1 MPQQQM
7 PQQQMPQQQMP
18 QQQMPQQQMPQ
29 QQMQEQYQRQMQEQY
44 QRQMQE
50 QYQRQMQEQYQQQL
64 QQQQQQV
71 RIPQANELSSD
82 DDSSPP
88 KIRDPNQES
97 EINIEDILKTLR
109 KTKKEKEIL
118 NDTETELFKNI
129 KVQNQKKGRKPK
141 AKKQIN

>member
-1 MPQQQM
+1 MI
-7 PQQQMPQQQMP
+7 
-18 QQQMPQQQMPQ
+18 
-29 QQMQEQYQRQMQEQY
+29 EQAHRPAILFVFSILSFPIVYLPGFFFKVTPRTRDSLPRIY
-44 QRQMQE
+44 IK
-50 QYQRQMQEQYQQQL
+50 L
-64 QQQQQQV
+64 VTQQQQQV

-97 EINIEDILKTLR
+97 EINIEDILKTMR